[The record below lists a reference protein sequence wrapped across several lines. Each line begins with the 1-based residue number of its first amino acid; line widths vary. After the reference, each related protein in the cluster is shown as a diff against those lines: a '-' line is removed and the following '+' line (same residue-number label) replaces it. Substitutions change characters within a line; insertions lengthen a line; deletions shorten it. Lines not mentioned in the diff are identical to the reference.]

1 MGVSLISVA
10 GVADVGEGVLDV
22 GEDVRG
28 VLAVPVGDF
37 RPISVARR
45 LRFRSVRLTDL
56 TRSLT
61 SACGDLTSGEEGSH
75 RARGSGKSGERG
87 SASSA

>member
-1 MGVSLISVA
+1 MGFSLISVA
-10 GVADVGEGVLDV
+10 GAVEVGEGVLAV
-22 GEDVRG
+22 GEDVSD
-28 VLAVPVGDF
+28 VLGDDF
-37 RPISVARR
+37 RPRSVARR
-45 LRFRSVRLTDL
+45 QRFRGVRLTDL

-61 SACGDLTSGEEGSH
+61 SACGDLTSAAGDEGSH